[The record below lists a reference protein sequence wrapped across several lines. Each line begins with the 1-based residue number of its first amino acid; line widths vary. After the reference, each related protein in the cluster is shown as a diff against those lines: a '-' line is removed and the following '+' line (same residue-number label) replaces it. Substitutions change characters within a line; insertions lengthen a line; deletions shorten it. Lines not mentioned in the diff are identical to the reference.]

1 MLTTESVQKAVLD
14 SAKEVFDTMVLI
26 SLEPSATADR
36 PSDTAF
42 LASITFTGGIEGC
55 LSVHCDPPCAQRIA
69 MGMLCAEQ
77 APAEAEVIDAMGEIA
92 NLVMGGVKTRLLEEA
107 KEIQISIP
115 SVVQG
120 RQLKTH
126 AAEGTVR
133 VTIPVTIA
141 AESPAELA
149 ILYRTRNQG

>member
-1 MLTTESVQKAVLD
+1 MLASEFVQKAVLE

-36 PSDTAF
+36 PSDSAF

-69 MGMLCAEQ
+69 AGMLCAEGT
-77 APAEAEVIDAMGEIA
+77 PGEAEVIDAMGEIA
-92 NLVMGGVKTRLLEEA
+92 NLVMGGVKTRLLNEV

-120 RQLKTH
+120 RQLRTH
-126 AAEGTVR
+126 AADGTTR
-133 VTIPVTIA
+133 VAVPVTIA
-141 AESPAELA
+141 AQSPAEFA
-149 ILYRTRNQG
+149 FLYRLRN